1 MNIFAKSIAWLIAFP
16 LTFILF
22 SVIAAF
28 DYLLTLFDMPYDVWK
43 TIDESDAEQYYNET
57 YSK

>member
-43 TIDESDAEQYYNET
+43 TINESDAEEDTN
-57 YSK
+57 S